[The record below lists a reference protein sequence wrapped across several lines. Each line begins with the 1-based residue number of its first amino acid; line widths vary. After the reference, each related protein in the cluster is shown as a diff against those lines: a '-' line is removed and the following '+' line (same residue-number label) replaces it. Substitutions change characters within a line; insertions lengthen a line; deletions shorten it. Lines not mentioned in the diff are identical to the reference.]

1 MINFDICN
9 KENCRKIIWKF
20 EMRRKSYIII
30 IFFINI
36 VFLNAQSFKAFD
48 IDASKFPTIKAKFYA
63 FDASGKQITNVSNS
77 DFKITENGIPSK
89 VINVSCPAPKPP
101 VALSS
106 VLVMDISG
114 SMSSGPPRIES
125 AKQAANAW
133 VDGLPLGLS
142 ECALVSF
149 SDNAFIN
156 QDFTTNRTKLK
167 NNIAQFSPTSGTN
180 YNQALIDLPCGALQV
195 AASGKHKRVIVFLTD
210 GLPNFEPNTQEI
222 INFAI
227 QNQITIYA
235 VTLDMPAPQ
244 CIKEMTK
251 KTGGEYFENITT
263 TKEAAVTYQKLL
275 QLASNIEPCTIE
287 WERDY
292 QCNSGNISA
301 IIEYKGIASNLNYQ
315 YPSNLIANLVF
326 SPFSIYFKNKIP
338 GIKAD
343 TIISVNAIY
352 SDFKVSKIT
361 FSDPNYSISPNS
373 FNLKKGEL
381 INLTL
386 SFTPPD
392 SNSYFCTFT
401 FENDICAKT
410 YKAMGGFL
418 GKKFNNK
425 TLKLTHPNGGEE
437 FVIGNDTV
445 ITWEGVLNT
454 DKVRLDFT
462 NDDGKTWKLINKSTS
477 DLRYIWHDIPN
488 PTSNLCKVKVS
499 KYTPSIDSKYLG
511 DLLNSLDIFDIYQ
524 IKWSP
529 DNTKILIA
537 TGKLYI
543 FDPVSGNII
552 KELKSLN
559 PITYAIWSPDG
570 NQVLSLE
577 VNNIWIL
584 WDANTGEKLMNLSGH
599 YINGKHVWSKDG
611 TKLLICDNKNV
622 NIIDIRNGNVFL
634 SLNSQNFT
642 SADWN
647 FDESKIVTSSYDST
661 SVIWDANTGIKIHT
675 LSNHKNFVM
684 NAIWSPDDSK
694 IATIGLD
701 STLIVWDSNT
711 GTKLFEFKTHVW
723 NSESIIWSPN
733 SKKLITKYNDSLVI
747 LFDVINGSVERFLEN
762 YQSTSNSDF
771 WSPDGSKVILT
782 PKYKK
787 YALVMDVNSLKIID
801 TLQVDYGDFK
811 DLRWSKDGNK
821 IAVSFWW
828 SNRLFIY
835 DVNTTKI
842 IMKFSGHNG
851 GIDDIS
857 WSPDGSKIL
866 SNTNNSD
873 FTAIIW
879 DAEDGLHL
887 KNLFHD
893 KYIKSAK
900 WSPDGSKIL
909 TSSTDSTIV
918 IWDAVS
924 GNKIRTFLTNT
935 YGYINVAWSPDGNRF
950 IQYGNNKSIIIWDA
964 NSGSKLFTM
973 VEPSGFYPSAFWSPN
988 GKMILSYSN
997 KIATIWDANSGN
1009 SLSSLNGHTGVIN
1022 SANWSPDGS
1031 RIITSSMDSTSI
1043 IWDAISGLML
1053 KKLKGHKDQ
1062 VNHANWNFDGSQV
1075 VTASNDKQLI
1085 VWNSYT
1091 GDSILHIN
1099 HIYKFNSVNWS
1110 PDGTYLLSNSG
1121 NSFDIWDPVSRK
1133 HIFEKEWHENY
1144 FHNAVWSP
1152 NGSKVATSR
1161 GIIGEIWY
1169 VEPKSDFDQEDVSDT
1184 LFSIVAPQASSK
1196 DIDMKQVLVGSA
1208 KDTLVKGFISNV
1220 GSYKIRIDSIFFTG
1234 ADASTFSMVS
1244 GFPKYEIAVADNKSC
1259 EFRFIPNRVGIHN
1272 ATINIIT
1279 QADTLR
1285 YSIQGEGV
1293 QPRLQILTKLLD
1305 FGKIEIGKENTF
1317 QDTALLKNLS
1327 GFDITVND
1335 VVHLGP
1341 DTTQFDIIS
1350 GGGKF
1355 TITPGEER
1363 KLTVKFK
1370 PKYGGRTSGQLGFVY
1385 SGVGSPSVAQ
1395 LFGQGIG
1402 GSVTI
1407 SNDSAYAGEN
1417 RILKLVMDKVK
1428 PEGIAAIAPNFEAK
1442 IRFQRTILAT
1452 LNNND
1457 WFISGDSIY
1466 LTIKGKIGTSL
1477 ELAQIPVV
1485 AGLGNVESTNIDI
1498 IDIFLKDDFGN
1509 RVDYDFETQSGF
1521 FKLLGICNEGGTRLI
1536 NPDGKAVLMSIS
1548 PNPSDGN
1555 VTIDLN
1561 LIEKGNT
1568 SLKIYNSTGEI
1579 VYELKFEEFSGNKI
1593 LNIETTYLSTGLY
1606 FVSLQTPTINK
1617 LEQLIIYK

>member
-1 MINFDICN
+1 
-9 KENCRKIIWKF
+9 
-20 EMRRKSYIII
+20 
-30 IFFINI
+30 
-36 VFLNAQSFKAFD
+36 LNAQSFKAFD
-48 IDASKFPTIKAKFYA
+48 VDASKFPTIKAKFYA
-63 FDASGKQITNVSNS
+63 FEPSDKQITNFSNS
-77 DFKITENGIPSK
+77 DFIITENGIPRK

-167 NNIAQFSPTSGTN
+167 NSIAQFSPTSGTN
-180 YNQALIDLPCGALQV
+180 YNQALIDPPCGALQV
-195 AASGKHKRVIVFLTD
+195 AATGKHKRVIVFLTD

-263 TKEAAVTYQKLL
+263 TKEAAETYQKLL

-287 WERDY
+287 WESGY
-292 QCNSGNISA
+292 QCNSGDIST
-301 IIEYKGIASNLNYQ
+301 IIENNGITSNLSYLSPNNF
-315 YPSNLIANLVF
+315 SINLEF
-326 SPFSIYFKNKIP
+326 SPKSIYFKNKIP
-338 GIKAD
+338 GVKAD
-343 TIISVNAIY
+343 TLINIKAVNADFNISKIIS
-352 SDFKVSKIT
+352 
-361 FSDPNYSISPNS
+361 SDPNYSISPNS
-373 FNLKKGEL
+373 FNLKKGES

-392 SNSYFCTFT
+392 SNSYFCTFII
-401 FENDICAKT
+401 ENDNCPIKYYCRNYA
-410 YKAMGGFL
+410 L
-418 GKKFNNK
+418 LSNSKKGS
-425 TLKLTHPNGGEE
+425 LKLTHPNGGEE
-437 FVIGNDTV
+437 YIVGGSTL
-445 ITWEGVLNT
+445 ITWEGVLPT
-454 DKVRLDFT
+454 DTVRLEYSIDKGINWKSITMNGQNNKFIWENIPNSPSKDCLMRIAITKSPNVEWEFSNNYSSSIIETYTGEFISVGLQGSISTKESDLYIFKLDHLGKLIWKRVLGGSDNDIGFNNNLTYDNGAIISGFTDSNDGDIKKNNGDSDCWILKILNDGNLEWQNTYGGSGYDKAHCINQSYDGGYYFAGLSMSKNNDLNSNNGLTDCWIVKLDQQGKIIWQKSIGGSGVDNAYSIIELKEGGFVFVGESNSSNGDIKKNQGSSDFLVGKMNYNGNLEWVKTFGGSSEDVANSIIQTKKGNLIIGGYTNSINGDFKLAYGSSDITIFELDTSGNILWKKRYGGSSGDYLSSIVQT
-462 NDDGKTWKLINKSTS
+462 NDGGYIFSGTSFSKDGDVNNNTGL
-477 DLRYIWHDIPN
+477 
-488 PTSNLCKVKVS
+488 
-499 KYTPSIDSKYLG
+499 SKYLIIKIDSIG
-511 DLLNSLDIFDIYQ
+511 NVEWSKSLGKNYQ
-524 IKWSP
+524 DWGYSIKQTN
-529 DNTKILIA
+529 DGGFI
-537 TGKLYI
+537 
-543 FDPVSGNII
+543 VSGSSGVI
-552 KELKSLN
+552 KL
-559 PITYAIWSPDG
+559 SP
-570 NQVLSLE
+570 LE
-577 VNNIWIL
+577 
-584 WDANTGEKLMNLSGH
+584 
-599 YINGKHVWSKDG
+599 
-611 TKLLICDNKNV
+611 
-622 NIIDIRNGNVFL
+622 
-634 SLNSQNFT
+634 T
-642 SADWN
+642 S
-647 FDESKIVTSSYDST
+647 
-661 SVIWDANTGIKIHT
+661 
-675 LSNHKNFVM
+675 
-684 NAIWSPDDSK
+684 
-694 IATIGLD
+694 
-701 STLIVWDSNT
+701 
-711 GTKLFEFKTHVW
+711 
-723 NSESIIWSPN
+723 
-733 SKKLITKYNDSLVI
+733 
-747 LFDVINGSVERFLEN
+747 N
-762 YQSTSNSDF
+762 YQSDTS
-771 WSPDGSKVILT
+771 
-782 PKYKK
+782 
-787 YALVMDVNSLKIID
+787 
-801 TLQVDYGDFK
+801 
-811 DLRWSKDGNK
+811 
-821 IAVSFWW
+821 
-828 SNRLFIY
+828 
-835 DVNTTKI
+835 
-842 IMKFSGHNG
+842 
-851 GIDDIS
+851 
-857 WSPDGSKIL
+857 
-866 SNTNNSD
+866 
-873 FTAIIW
+873 
-879 DAEDGLHL
+879 
-887 KNLFHD
+887 
-893 KYIKSAK
+893 
-900 WSPDGSKIL
+900 
-909 TSSTDSTIV
+909 
-918 IWDAVS
+918 DAV
-924 GNKIRTFLTNT
+924 
-935 YGYINVAWSPDGNRF
+935 W
-950 IQYGNNKSIIIWDA
+950 
-964 NSGSKLFTM
+964 
-973 VEPSGFYPSAFWSPN
+973 
-988 GKMILSYSN
+988 
-997 KIATIWDANSGN
+997 
-1009 SLSSLNGHTGVIN
+1009 
-1022 SANWSPDGS
+1022 
-1031 RIITSSMDSTSI
+1031 
-1043 IWDAISGLML
+1043 
-1053 KKLKGHKDQ
+1053 
-1062 VNHANWNFDGSQV
+1062 
-1075 VTASNDKQLI
+1075 
-1085 VWNSYT
+1085 
-1091 GDSILHIN
+1091 
-1099 HIYKFNSVNWS
+1099 
-1110 PDGTYLLSNSG
+1110 
-1121 NSFDIWDPVSRK
+1121 
-1133 HIFEKEWHENY
+1133 
-1144 FHNAVWSP
+1144 
-1152 NGSKVATSR
+1152 
-1161 GIIGEIWY
+1161 
-1169 VEPKSDFDQEDVSDT
+1169 
-1184 LFSIVAPQASSK
+1184 SIVAPQASSK

-1208 KDTLVKGFISNV
+1208 KDSLVKAFISNV
-1220 GSYKIRIDSIFFTG
+1220 GSYKIRIDSIYFTG
-1234 ADASTFSMVS
+1234 ADASTFSLVS

-1355 TITPGEER
+1355 TLTPGEER

-1457 WFISGDSIY
+1457 WLISGDSIY